1 MLTTRRLALGAL
13 FLGVAAIGTVYGATL
28 LRGELP
34 PWAPWLM
41 ALGTAATMVATMMLG
56 AARDG
61 RPLGALALAFA
72 FTFVVLAGGF
82 ALALALPAAHEPLWL
97 GVPRRAAVLL
107 YGVGLVPLLVLPL
120 AYARTFDDASLAA
133 GEVARIRALRP
144 AEVPGDE
151 PASARAPSR

>member
-1 MLTTRRLALGAL
+1 MLTARRLALGAL
-13 FLGVAAIGTVYGATL
+13 FVGVAAIGVVYGATL
-28 LRGELP
+28 VRGGGP
-34 PWAPWLM
+34 AWAAWLM
-41 ALGTAATMVATMMLG
+41 AMGTATTMVSTSMLG

-61 RPLGALALAFA
+61 RRLGALAFAFA

-82 ALALALPAAHEPLWL
+82 ALALALPAADEPLWL

-144 AEVPGDE
+144 AQVPVDE
-151 PASARAPSR
+151 SASAPAQSR